1 MSSFHK
7 PVFLHNDSSDV
18 RLKVDCPTLSSYFST
33 TWLFALFRSSTP
45 SLLPF
50 KTVIGFLLLGV
61 EESAN
66 RLGMR
71 GELLSTDSLAI
82 KPDELRPYD
91 DGSSE
96 VNSSKGSVGGRPFAL
111 RIMSVD
117 SPSKSAMSALFYLN
131 TSLVYLKK
139 LDALLTS
146 QLYLCSAFEEKLSMF

>member
-1 MSSFHK
+1 M
-7 PVFLHNDSSDV
+7 
-18 RLKVDCPTLSSYFST
+18 
-33 TWLFALFRSSTP
+33 
-45 SLLPF
+45 
-50 KTVIGFLLLGV
+50 IGFLLLGV

-96 VNSSKGSVGGRPFAL
+96 VSSSKGSVGGRPFAL

-139 LDALLTS
+139 LDAPLTS